1 MVKLKTFL
9 KVLLSVLLLG
19 YLVYKAEP
27 MKIVEVLGQAW
38 YNGRLV
44 YLFLAIGIYLL
55 ATIIYTW
62 RWQILVKG
70 CGLQRVTWLD
80 LFKFYLIGLFFNNF
94 LPTSIG
100 GDVFRIYHLV
110 EKSGDRTAGFTSVL
124 TERLLGI
131 AGTLILTLLALL
143 LLSSQLDDQRLIYIA
158 SGLLFVIITFF
169 IVVFNDYFLK
179 MAEQMVKPLKVLR
192 LGERIMKFF
201 KAIRFYYNT
210 RSIYL
215 KILGTSIMGQILVI
229 IMTYMLS
236 LALGLQIPPYYLFLV
251 VPISFLVTMLPSING
266 IGFREGVF
274 VVLLGKVGISNAE
287 AISLSFLSILIP
299 MIVSMSGGM
308 LFMLNKQVAKKNEL
322 EFVKENI

>member
-9 KVLLSVLLLG
+9 KVLVSVLLLG
-19 YLVYKAEP
+19 YLVYLAEP
-27 MKIVEVLGQAW
+27 MKIVQVLGQVW
-38 YNGRLV
+38 YNSRMV

-55 ATIIYTW
+55 ATITYAS

-70 CGLQRVTWLD
+70 HGLPVTWLD
-80 LFKFYLIGLFFNNF
+80 LFRFYLIGLFFNNF

-100 GDVFRIYHLV
+100 GDVFRIYHLI

-131 AGTLILTLLALL
+131 ASTLVLTLLALFML
-143 LLSSQLDDQRLIYIA
+143 TRLFDDNRLIYTA
-158 SGLLFVIITFF
+158 CGLLIFIITFF
-169 IVVFNDYFLK
+169 ILVFNDHFLRL
-179 MAEQMVKPLKVLR
+179 AEQLVKPIKLMR

-210 RSIYL
+210 KSIYL
-215 KILGTSIMGQILVI
+215 KILSISILGQVLII
-229 IMTYMLS
+229 IMTYVLS
-236 LALGLQIPPYYLFLV
+236 LAIGLQIPLDYMFLV

-266 IGFREGVF
+266 IGFREGGYVI
-274 VVLLGKVGISNAE
+274 LLGKIGIGNAE

-299 MIVSMSGGM
+299 MIVSMSGGI
-308 LFMLNKQVAKKNEL
+308 LFMLNKQIPKKNEL
-322 EFVKENI
+322 EFVKKNI

>member
-1 MVKLKTFL
+1 MAKLKTLL

-27 MKIVEVLGQAW
+27 MKILEVLSQVW
-38 YNGRLV
+38 YNNRMV
-44 YLFLAIGIYLL
+44 YLFLAIGVYLL
-55 ATIIYTW
+55 ATITYTW
-62 RWQILVKG
+62 RWQILVRG
-70 CGLQRVTWLD
+70 CGLRTVNWLD
-80 LFKFYLIGLFFNNF
+80 LFRFYLIGLFFNNF

-100 GDVFRIYHLV
+100 GDVFRIYHLI

-131 AGTLILTLLALL
+131 ASTLILTLISLF
-143 LLSSQLDDQRLIYIA
+143 LLSNQLDDRRLIYMA
-158 SGLLFVIITFF
+158 AGLLIVIIIFF
-169 IVVFNDYFLK
+169 VAVFSDRFLRL
-179 MAEQMVKPLKVLR
+179 AEQMVRPLKLLR

-215 KILGTSIMGQILVI
+215 KILGISILGQILVI
-229 IMTYMLS
+229 LMTYILS
-236 LALGLQIPPYYLFLV
+236 LAISLQVHLDYLFLV
-251 VPISFLVTMLPSING
+251 VPVTFLVTMLPSING
-266 IGFREGVF
+266 IGFREGAF
-274 VVLLGKVGISNAE
+274 VVLLGKIGISSAE

-299 MIVSMSGGM
+299 MIVSMSGGI
-308 LFMLNKQVAKKNEL
+308 LFMLNKQVSKKNEL